1 MIEQNIKEMAL
12 LAVDALED
20 KKGEDI
26 TVIDISEVSVIADC
40 FIIAGGS
47 NKSQIQAMSDSVEE
61 KLGRAG
67 MPLKQSEGY
76 GSANWILL
84 DFGDIIVHIFDNENR
99 LFYDLERI
107 WSDGRTGTGVRTC
120 LYDESSAGC
129 ISGRQL

>member
-1 MIEQNIKEMAL
+1 MIIMRDSNYIL
-12 LAVDALED
+12 
-20 KKGEDI
+20 
-26 TVIDISEVSVIADC
+26 SERNNYDRTEYKR
-40 FIIAGGS
+40 
-47 NKSQIQAMSDSVEE
+47 NSVEE

-107 WSDGRTGTGVRTC
+107 WSDGRKIDLTEWR
-120 LYDESSAGC
+120 S
-129 ISGRQL
+129 

>member
-1 MIEQNIKEMAL
+1 MRDSNYILSERNNYDRTEYKRNGL

-61 KLGRAG
+61 KLGRVG

-107 WSDGRTGTGVRTC
+107 WSDGRKIDLTGWR
-120 LYDESSAGC
+120 S
-129 ISGRQL
+129 